1 MSNELR
7 NFLALSYD
15 ELEQLNL
22 KAKEQRQKRVA
33 VHKIQ
38 EERIKY
44 LTDEKRIKAV
54 TVLFS
59 DLEGRLHM
67 LDYDKKFLVKSW
79 DNLTFDGSSIRG
91 FTAQRESD
99 LRLAM
104 DWASFYWAP
113 ADVFGSGKVLVF
125 GEVIDKDG
133 SPYSADIRGRL
144 KGFAGEMYKN
154 EEYTLNA
161 ANEIEG
167 FLFQGSDAERRY
179 NETGKFEYVNTGGY
193 YHSLP
198 GDPLRTFIDT
208 TAEVQR
214 AMGFQNEKDHPE
226 VAPSQFEINYGYGE
240 VVQAADQIQLY
251 KLICRQVA
259 TRMGLTA
266 CFLPKPV
273 VGVNG
278 NGMHTNVSISKG
290 GKNIYWD
297 PKGEEKLSKFGWAF
311 VDRILTHGN
320 DICLLLNASV
330 NAYRRLDPHFE
341 APNQLKAS
349 PVDRGSMIR
358 IPIGNERSMR
368 VEVRSVAPDANPY
381 LVMYSIFRTGIE
393 GETAKIKN
401 LRQAERYLP
410 DNVYLALDNF
420 RKADWT
426 TKLLG
431 EDVKARYGAL
441 KQAAADRCARHSAR
455 LSKCRKCSTTTRST
469 INSCGICFRQIP
481 QGSGEWGGSPVTKST
496 RFSLVHS
503 SHSRRRAHALNRS
516 GRLRHS
522 WPLLRPMPRRFLPYW
537 LRPSMLLRCAQRC
550 NRRTS
555 PSPQQRA
562 RSTAASSHRAFR
574 SWSWRRSAFG
584 SHGPYPG

>member
-1 MSNELR
+1 MATELR
-7 NFLALSYD
+7 NFLAIPYD
-15 ELEQLNL
+15 ELEELNL
-22 KAKEQRQKRVA
+22 KAKEQRKNRVA
-33 VHKIQ
+33 PHKIQ
-38 EERIKY
+38 EERVKY

-104 DWASFYWAP
+104 DWSAFYWGP
-113 ADVFGSGKVLVF
+113 ADVFGSGKVLIF

-133 SPYSADIRGRL
+133 SPYAADIRGAL
-144 KGFAGEMYKN
+144 KGFAERQFK
-154 EEYTLNA
+154 EEGYTLNA

-167 FLFQGSDAERRY
+167 FLFKGSDAERHY
-179 NETGKFEYVNTGGY
+179 SETGKFEYVNTGGY

-198 GDPLRTFIDT
+198 GDPLRNFIDT

-240 VVQAADQIQLY
+240 VVAAADQIQLY

-259 TRMGLTA
+259 TNMGLTA
-266 CFLPKPV
+266 SFLPKPV

-278 NGMHTNVSISKG
+278 SGMHTNVSVSKG
-290 GKNIYWD
+290 GKNLFWD
-297 PKGEEKLSKFGWAF
+297 PKGDEKLSKVGWAF
-311 VDRILTHGN
+311 LDRILTHAN
-320 DICLLLNASV
+320 DVCLMLNASV

-341 APNQLKAS
+341 APNQIKAS

-358 IPIGNERSMR
+358 IPIGNEKSMR
-368 VEVRSVAPDANPY
+368 VEVRSVSPDANPY
-381 LVMYSIFRTGIE
+381 MVMYSIFRSGLE

-410 DNVYLALDNF
+410 DNIYTAIDDF
-420 RKADWT
+420 RSAAWT

-431 EDVKARYGAL
+431 ADVKARYADL
-441 KQAAADRCARHSAR
+441 KQASADRCAR
-455 LSKCRKCSTTTRST
+455 
-469 INSCGICFRQIP
+469 
-481 QGSGEWGGSPVTKST
+481 
-496 RFSLVHS
+496 
-503 SHSRRRAHALNRS
+503 
-516 GRLRHS
+516 
-522 WPLLRPMPRRFLPYW
+522 LLG
-537 LRPSMLLRCAQRC
+537 
-550 NRRTS
+550 TVVK
-555 PSPQQRA
+555 
-562 RSTAASSHRAFR
+562 AAEVQYHHEVYKQYLWNQF
-574 SWSWRRSAFG
+574 
-584 SHGPYPG
+584 